1 VIGINIDLS
10 DFSDLLNLTD
20 NMKSATAGVS
30 RNMAAMIRGKAIEL
44 ANQKLHS
51 RRKLYVDALS
61 IKEGEDDVWIVNLAK
76 EAAWIEDGMCVVY
89 GKSDAHMPSIL
100 TPDGWVKLED
110 VKVGMLVLN
119 RHNKWT
125 PIIKIHDNSLFDY
138 CEEIID
144 EEATAMLQKDV
155 VKRKFDHHTGSGRR
169 SKKKNLVVRCPNCN
183 TQRITSLFSFTD
195 CVDKSCCVKC
205 ISKRKLVSFK
215 INRQGFEK
223 KLTLTAEHIVFTQR
237 GELAAGELK
246 STDILLAPAWGS
258 CEWCNNK
265 VAFGGNLCSVS
276 CAASLRIETE
286 FNSGTHI
293 SQDPLWKT
301 KFYKRMGERKV
312 SNVEDVVAKLLVAA
326 GSSVCYFGEDNA
338 DWIRQY
344 RVPSTLDSK
353 GRQKYYFI
361 DFYNPKLGLALEVD
375 GFFHFTSQ
383 GLEKDKMRDR
393 RLMELGITPVHV
405 PVSTIKSGVFEHQTL
420 PSLLANHS
428 GDIELIPVKIL
439 DLKHFTPTRFY
450 PMRHRWDITV
460 AEGESYVCQGFL
472 IHNSAHSMLEGLLAS
487 PKAKT
492 SKSGDKYI
500 IVPFDHSP
508 GQGPASTTP
517 QQQDLITEIK
527 AEMKRRN
534 IPFGKKE
541 IDANG
546 NAKMGRLHSFDITKA
561 PLKTV
566 DGPGMGHGPIGDVRQ
581 GNTGIPFLQG
591 VSVYQG
597 MDQKGKVKRSILTFR
612 VASSKHKD
620 QSLWEHPGVA
630 PEKILDSAT
639 EWAMNEFDKEIVPLI
654 MEKIIN
660 S

>member
-76 EAAWIEDGMCVVY
+76 EAAWIDDG
-89 GKSDAHMPSIL
+89 L
-100 TPDGWVKLED
+100 
-110 VKVGMLVLN
+110 
-119 RHNKWT
+119 
-125 PIIKIHDNSLFDY
+125 
-138 CEEIID
+138 
-144 EEATAMLQKDV
+144 
-155 VKRKFDHHTGSGRR
+155 
-169 SKKKNLVVRCPNCN
+169 
-183 TQRITSLFSFTD
+183 
-195 CVDKSCCVKC
+195 
-205 ISKRKLVSFK
+205 
-215 INRQGFEK
+215 
-223 KLTLTAEHIVFTQR
+223 
-237 GELAAGELK
+237 
-246 STDILLAPAWGS
+246 PA
-258 CEWCNNK
+258 
-265 VAFGGNLCSVS
+265 
-276 CAASLRIETE
+276 R
-286 FNSGTHI
+286 
-293 SQDPLWKT
+293 
-301 KFYKRMGERKV
+301 
-312 SNVEDVVAKLLVAA
+312 
-326 GSSVCYFGEDNA
+326 
-338 DWIRQY
+338 
-344 RVPSTLDSK
+344 
-353 GRQKYYFI
+353 
-361 DFYNPKLGLALEVD
+361 
-375 GFFHFTSQ
+375 
-383 GLEKDKMRDR
+383 
-393 RLMELGITPVHV
+393 
-405 PVSTIKSGVFEHQTL
+405 
-420 PSLLANHS
+420 SLL
-428 GDIELIPVKIL
+428 D
-439 DLKHFTPTRFY
+439 
-450 PMRHRWDITV
+450 
-460 AEGESYVCQGFL
+460 
-472 IHNSAHSMLEGLLAS
+472 GLLKS

-541 IDANG
+541 MDANG

-612 VASSKHKD
+612 VASSKHKE
-620 QSLWEHPGVA
+620 QGKWEA
-630 PEKILDSAT
+630 PAIVGIPILSQAT